1 MQTYILAVKKWVSL
15 GMQSVVNC
23 FAKVL
28 LLIFIERMFI
38 INALLVSFIIIYE
51 DISVIPVQFLQDK

>member
-28 LLIFIERMFI
+28 LLIFIERMSI
-38 INALLVSFIIIYE
+38 INAPLVSFIIIYE
-51 DISVIPVQFLQDK
+51 DISV